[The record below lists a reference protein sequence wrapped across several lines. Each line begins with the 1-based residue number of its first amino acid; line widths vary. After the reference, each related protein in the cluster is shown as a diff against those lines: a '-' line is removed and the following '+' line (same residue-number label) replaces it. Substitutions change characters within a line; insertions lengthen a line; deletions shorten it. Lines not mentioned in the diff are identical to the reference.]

1 MAYFKL
7 AVKVVDDE
15 EVIRKA
21 ATPVFELVR
30 NLIITN
36 DAIYCSRR
44 SPLDELLTK
53 LQKEVAR

>member
-7 AVKVVDDE
+7 SIKPVDDE

-21 ATPVFELVR
+21 ATPVFELVG